1 MIHNTHRIGNF
12 TSSNIYKLL
21 ARDRSGKGF
30 GKPALSY
37 IEECNIERITGRS
50 ITTESDARPLQ
61 WGKMCESFVFQELP
75 TSYTLCSD
83 ETIVHPTLSYWA
95 GSPDGVTEDSVM
107 DIKCPLTIKSWF
119 SLTQGENIYGM
130 VDGFT
135 VQGREFSGNTYG
147 DKYYWQLV
155 SNAILTGKK
164 FAELIVFMPYQE
176 QLEAIRSEAD
186 FQGINWIKYSTDDE
200 LPYVGKQHKNI
211 TTIRFEVPQKDIDTL
226 TEAVT
231 EAGKMLI

>member
-1 MIHNTHRIGNF
+1 MSSQRKVLAFDIGIKNLAFCVLENNTNVIALENCNILDPVEQVNCSKCTIKASYKAGEDVFCKRHIPKTH
-12 TSSNIYKLL
+12 TSSIH
-21 ARDRSGKGF
+21 
-30 GKPALSY
+30 
-37 IEECNIERITGRS
+37 
-50 ITTESDARPLQ
+50 
-61 WGKMCESFVFQELP
+61 
-75 TSYTLCSD
+75 

-107 DIKCPLTIKSWF
+107 DIKCPLTIKSWV